1 MAEHNPVGDA
11 SPKGLERPSPTG
23 FSFLFWRVEMNEKVL
38 GALVRHV
45 LTIAA
50 GALVSKGILESST
63 VEPLVG
69 GLMAVIGVGWS
80 VFQKVKA

>member
-1 MAEHNPVGDA
+1 
-11 SPKGLERPSPTG
+11 
-23 FSFLFWRVEMNEKVL
+23 MNEKVL
-38 GALVRHV
+38 GALVRHI

-50 GALVSKGILESST
+50 GALVSKGVLESST